1 MKSTRTVTFTFIWTA
16 VPACCTTIACAYT
29 HTHTNKYMDIH
40 ILCPYPPH
48 HSQKEVHKEKLIKL
62 ISSGESTWHGLGRK
76 NQTSQKNTHFLTRL
90 ITIYLR

>member
-1 MKSTRTVTFTFIWTA
+1 MKSTRTVTFTLIWTA
-16 VPACCTTIACAYT
+16 VSACCIPIACAY
-29 HTHTNKYMDIH
+29 THTNKYMDIH

-90 ITIYLR
+90 ITIYLK